1 MFNIQWGLE
10 YRVVKFRIHSQSK
23 CFDAQIWD
31 GLVFEWLGTIAT
43 AIAMVPNIQK
53 QNKYIGIQD
62 LVQFGMVGL
71 FVFGMPFKIRTIV
84 QHPNNFRPFKKPNML
99 GNWAHTV
106 LHIFSMKYPG
116 MAWAL
121 DASEYWTHPHENY
134 FLSLIQI
141 SSVLDSMVTF

>member
-10 YRVVKFRIHSQSK
+10 YRVIKFRIYSQSK

-53 QNKYIGIQD
+53 QNKHIGIQD

-106 LHIFSMKYPG
+106 LHICKYPG
-116 MAWAL
+116 M
-121 DASEYWTHPHENY
+121 DVSEYWKDPHKNY